1 MIELDS
7 LYKRFTMGEETVT
20 AVDGISMEIEEGD
33 FVSIVG
39 PSGSGK
45 STLMNIIGMLDTA
58 DEGAY
63 RFDGQDV
70 TGLSDDEQTML
81 RNRSIGFVFQS
92 FHLLPR
98 LTAEENVMV
107 PLLYRGVPEKEAGE
121 KARQL
126 LQKLGLASRTDHLPS
141 QLSGGQ
147 QQRTAIARALI
158 GQPKLILADE
168 LTGALDQA
176 TGREIIS
183 LMKELNETGQT
194 IVLITHDMQIA
205 GQAKKIVR
213 IEDGRIVS

>member
-107 PLLYRGVPEKEAGE
+107 PLLYPGVPEKEAGE

-168 LTGALDQA
+168 PTGALDQA

>member
-168 LTGALDQA
+168 PTGALDQA

>member
-168 LTGALDQA
+168 PTGALDQA

-183 LMKELNETGQT
+183 LMKELNVTGQT

-205 GQAKKIVR
+205 AQAKKIVR

>member
-168 LTGALDQA
+168 PTGALDQA

-205 GQAKKIVR
+205 AQAKKIVR

>member
-20 AVDGISMEIEEGD
+20 AVDGISMEIGEGD

-168 LTGALDQA
+168 PTGALDQA

-205 GQAKKIVR
+205 AQAKKIVR